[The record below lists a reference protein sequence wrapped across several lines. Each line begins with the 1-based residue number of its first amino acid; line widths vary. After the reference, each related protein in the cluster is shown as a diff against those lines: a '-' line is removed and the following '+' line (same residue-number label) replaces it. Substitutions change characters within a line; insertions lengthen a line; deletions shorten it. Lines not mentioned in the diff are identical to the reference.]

1 MNEER
6 DEVMSTLRMSNMD
19 EVTMRLVHYFV
30 TKENYQPIVVNG
42 LENEIWLEN
51 SDKHYEVIRI
61 NSNYIHNNEQLEFDL
76 FKAKTIIKQIRKK
89 MLSFKCNTLN
99 ILLNVGDNV
108 SDFESKYKNM
118 EVLNLDMDTSLEEN
132 EKFTS
137 IFPEIKNDIIE
148 SSDDMDFFINVTQDI
163 NETTEKKNK
172 LFEKLFKKK
181 TIIVTYALIAI
192 NLLVYLLQVS
202 GIINTFEFATSGVA
216 LRANRFFVLITAAFL
231 HSDIIHL
238 ACNMYS
244 LYIIGT
250 QIETVLGKIKFLI
263 VYFISAIV
271 GSLLSGVLTNGASIG
286 ASGAIFGLL
295 GALLYFG
302 YHYRLYLGNLITSQ
316 IIPVILLNLFLGF
329 MMPGIDNF
337 GHIGGLI
344 GGVLSAMIVGVEGKN
359 DKSDRINGAVILTI
373 VVAFLCYMI
382 FR

>member
-1 MNEER
+1 
-6 DEVMSTLRMSNMD
+6 MSTLRMSNMD
-19 EVTMRLVHYFV
+19 EITMRLVHYFV

-61 NSNYIHNNEQLEFDL
+61 NSNYIHNNEQLDFDL
-76 FKAKTIIKQIRKK
+76 FKAKTIIKQIKKK
-89 MLSFKCNTLN
+89 MLSFKCPTLN
-99 ILLNVGDNV
+99 IMLNVGDNV
-108 SDFESKYKNM
+108 SKLESKYKNM
-118 EVLNLDMDTSLEEN
+118 DVINLDIEKSIDKN
-132 EKFTS
+132 DKFTS
-137 IFPEIKNDIIE
+137 LFPEIKNDIID

-172 LFEKLFKKK
+172 TFEKIFKKK
-181 TIIVTYALIAI
+181 TIVVTYALIAI
-192 NLLVYLLQVS
+192 NIFIYFLQAA
-202 GIINTFEFATSGVA
+202 GIIDTMSLATSGSAIKSFKFYVI
-216 LRANRFFVLITAAFL
+216 LTSAFL
-231 HSDIIHL
+231 HADLIHL

-263 VYFISAIV
+263 VYLISAV
-271 GSLLSGVLTNGASIG
+271 TAALLSGVLTDGASIG

-302 YHYRLYLGNLITSQ
+302 YHYRLYLGNMIVGQ

-329 MMPGIDNF
+329 AMSGIDNF
-337 GHIGGLI
+337 GHIGGLV

-359 DKSDRINGAVILTI
+359 DKSDRVNGIIILSI
-373 VVAFLCYMI
+373 LVVFLLYMI
-382 FR
+382 NR

>member
-181 TIIVTYALIAI
+181 TIIVTYVLIAI

-202 GIINTFEFATSGVA
+202 GIINTFEFATSGAA
-216 LRANRFFVLITAAFL
+216 LRANRFFVVITAAFL

>member
-1 MNEER
+1 
-6 DEVMSTLRMSNMD
+6 MSTLRMSNMD
-19 EVTMRLVHYFV
+19 EITMRLVHYFV

-61 NSNYIHNNEQLEFDL
+61 NSNYIHNNEQLDFDL
-76 FKAKTIIKQIRKK
+76 FKAKTIIKQIKKK
-89 MLSFKCNTLN
+89 MLSFKCPTLN
-99 ILLNVGDNV
+99 IMLNVGDNV
-108 SDFESKYKNM
+108 SKLESKYKNM
-118 EVLNLDMDTSLEEN
+118 DVINLDIEKSIDKN
-132 EKFTS
+132 DKFTS
-137 IFPEIKNDIIE
+137 LFPEIKNDIID

-172 LFEKLFKKK
+172 TFEKIFKKK
-181 TIIVTYALIAI
+181 TIVVTYALIAI
-192 NLLVYLLQVS
+192 NIFIYFLQVA
-202 GIINTFEFATSGVA
+202 GIIDTMSLATSGSAIKSFKFYVI
-216 LRANRFFVLITAAFL
+216 LTSAFL
-231 HSDIIHL
+231 HADLIHL

-263 VYFISAIV
+263 VYLISAV
-271 GSLLSGVLTNGASIG
+271 TAALLSGVLTDGASIG

-302 YHYRLYLGNLITSQ
+302 YHYRLYLGNMIVGQ

-329 MMPGIDNF
+329 AMSGIDNF
-337 GHIGGLI
+337 GHIGGLV

-359 DKSDRINGAVILTI
+359 DKSDRVNGIIILSI
-373 VVAFLCYMI
+373 LVVFLLYMI
-382 FR
+382 NR

>member
-1 MNEER
+1 
-6 DEVMSTLRMSNMD
+6 MSTLRMSNMD
-19 EVTMRLVHYFV
+19 EITMRLVHYFV

-61 NSNYIHNNEQLEFDL
+61 NSNYIHNNEQLDFDL
-76 FKAKTIIKQIRKK
+76 FKAKTIIKQIKKK
-89 MLSFKCNTLN
+89 MLSFKCPTLN
-99 ILLNVGDNV
+99 IMLNVGDNV
-108 SDFESKYKNM
+108 SKLESKYKNM
-118 EVLNLDMDTSLEEN
+118 DVINLDIEKSIDKN
-132 EKFTS
+132 DKFTS
-137 IFPEIKNDIIE
+137 LFPEIKNDIID

-172 LFEKLFKKK
+172 TFEKIFKKK
-181 TIIVTYALIAI
+181 TIVVTYALIAI
-192 NLLVYLLQVS
+192 NIFIYFLQAA
-202 GIINTFEFATSGVA
+202 GIIDTMSLATSGSA
-216 LRANRFFVLITAAFL
+216 IKSFRFYVILTSAFL
-231 HSDIIHL
+231 HADLIHL

-263 VYFISAIV
+263 VYLISAV
-271 GSLLSGVLTNGASIG
+271 TGALLSGVLTDGASIG

-302 YHYRLYLGNLITSQ
+302 YHYRLYLGNMIVSQ

-329 MMPGIDNF
+329 AMSGIDNF
-337 GHIGGLI
+337 GHIGGLV

-359 DKSDRINGAVILTI
+359 DKSDRVNGIIILSI
-373 VVAFLCYMI
+373 LVVFLLYMI
-382 FR
+382 NR

>member
-1 MNEER
+1 
-6 DEVMSTLRMSNMD
+6 MSTLRMSNMD
-19 EVTMRLVHYFV
+19 EITMRLVHYFV

-61 NSNYIHNNEQLEFDL
+61 NSNYIHNNEQLDFDL
-76 FKAKTIIKQIRKK
+76 FKAKTIIKQIKKK
-89 MLSFKCNTLN
+89 MLSFKCPTLN
-99 ILLNVGDNV
+99 IMLNVGDNV
-108 SDFESKYKNM
+108 SKLESKYKNM
-118 EVLNLDMDTSLEEN
+118 DVINLDIEKSIDKN
-132 EKFTS
+132 DKFTS
-137 IFPEIKNDIIE
+137 LFPEIKNDIID

-172 LFEKLFKKK
+172 TFEKIFKKK
-181 TIIVTYALIAI
+181 TIVVTYALIAI
-192 NLLVYLLQVS
+192 NIFIYFLQAA
-202 GIINTFEFATSGVA
+202 GIIDTMSLATSGSA
-216 LRANRFFVLITAAFL
+216 IKSFRFYVILTSAFL
-231 HSDIIHL
+231 HADLIHL

-263 VYFISAIV
+263 VYLISAV
-271 GSLLSGVLTNGASIG
+271 TAALLSGVLTDGASIG

-302 YHYRLYLGNLITSQ
+302 YHYRLYLGNMIVGQ

-329 MMPGIDNF
+329 AMSGIDNF
-337 GHIGGLI
+337 GHIGGLV

-359 DKSDRINGAVILTI
+359 DKSDRVNGIIILSI
-373 VVAFLCYMI
+373 LVVFLLYMI
-382 FR
+382 NR